1 MEMVGF
7 LNKILQF
14 NNHLE
19 VRIDEEACT
28 GCGKCVKICPQIFC
42 MEDDLAVIINYAD
55 LPQFKKACKKAAD
68 ACSLGAIIIE

>member
-7 LNKILQF
+7 INKILQF
-14 NNHLE
+14 NNHWE
-19 VRIDEEACT
+19 VTIDEEACT

-42 MEDDLAVIINYAD
+42 MENDLAVIINHTD
-55 LPQFKKACKKAAD
+55 LHQFKKACKKAAD